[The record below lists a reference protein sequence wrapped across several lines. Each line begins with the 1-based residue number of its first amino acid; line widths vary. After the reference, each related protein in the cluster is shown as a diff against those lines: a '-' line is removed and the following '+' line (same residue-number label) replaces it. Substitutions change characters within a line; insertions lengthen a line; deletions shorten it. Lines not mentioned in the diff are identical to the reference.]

1 MKTDIASRDDIE
13 QLIALFYKK
22 LLADDSISHFFIDVV
37 KIDLEQ
43 HLPVLADFWEMILF
57 QKDKYRNNPMAL
69 HVALHKRSPIE
80 PHHFETWLKY
90 FSGTVNEL
98 FEGPVADTA
107 KQRAESIAAVMQAKL
122 KNS

>member
-1 MKTDIASRDDIE
+1 MKPDISSREDIE
-13 QLIALFYKK
+13 QFIALFYKK

-43 HLPVLADFWEMILF
+43 HLPVLVDFWEMILF
-57 QKDKYRNNPMAL
+57 QKDKYRNNPMAI
-69 HVALHKRSPIE
+69 HMALHKQSPLE
-80 PHHFETWLKY
+80 PSHFETWLNY
-90 FSGTVNEL
+90 FSETVDEL
-98 FEGPVADTA
+98 FEGPVANTA